1 MLELVSVITIT
12 LLAVISPGA
21 DFAMVSRNSMFLSR
35 RAGLLTALGI
45 SLGVLVH
52 VTYSMLGIGLLISQS
67 ILLFNLVKFAGAAYL
82 IWLGIGMLRSRK
94 LDPQQVVA
102 APQLSDWQALRVGFL
117 TNALNPKTT
126 LFVVALFTQVISPD
140 TATLTQLGYGLGLAM
155 GAKLARPDK
164 LCINVWGDAAIGF
177 TGMDFETAVRERIPI
192 LSILLNNF
200 SMAIELPIMK
210 VSTEKYRS
218 TDISGNYAEMAKA
231 FGGYGERVT
240 SPAEIVPAIK
250 RGIRKTQEGTPALL
264 EFLTQKEIEFSMFK

>member
-140 TATLTQLGYGLGLAM
+140 TASLTQLGYGLFMAVAHLFWFALVAYGLSSEA
-155 GAKLARPDK
+155 ARGLP
-164 LCINVWGDAAIGF
+164 V
-177 TGMDFETAVRERIPI
+177 TGNR
-192 LSILLNNF
+192 
-200 SMAIELPIMK
+200 MAIQLSEIPATKMAPGRPISSQPLMSEAPADSAVTKLPML
-210 VSTEKYRS
+210 RPPR
-218 TDISGNYAEMAKA
+218 M
-231 FGGYGERVT
+231 
-240 SPAEIVPAIK
+240 
-250 RGIRKTQEGTPALL
+250 
-264 EFLTQKEIEFSMFK
+264 